1 MYLGVLLPVMSPDL
15 KKIFGKD
22 VIPSTEASK
31 VFGVTN
37 DYITQLCRRE
47 KINGFLIGRLWFVE
61 KKSLKL
67 FLHESKVARAP
78 PRRRAF
84 PAMVGGAI
92 ARQTHPTP
100 FKFF

>member
-1 MYLGVLLPVMSPDL
+1 MYLGVLLPFMSPDL

-37 DYITQLCRRE
+37 DYITQLCRRK
-47 KINGFLIGRLWFVE
+47 KISGFLIGRLWFVE

-67 FLHESKVARAP
+67 FLQESQIARAAQRRALSQQWRESYRVARRP
-78 PRRRAF
+78 
-84 PAMVGGAI
+84 I
-92 ARQTHPTP
+92 SI
-100 FKFF
+100 

>member
-67 FLHESKVARAP
+67 FLHESKVARAAQ
-78 PRRRAF
+78 RRA
-84 PAMVGGAI
+84 PLRQWVGGYRASN
-92 ARQTHPTP
+92 TP
-100 FKFF
+100 LSV

>member
-37 DYITQLCRRE
+37 DYITQLCRRG
-47 KINGFLIGRLWFVE
+47 KISGFLIGRLCFVE

-67 FLHESKVARAP
+67 FLRESQIARAAQ
-78 PRRRAF
+78 RRALS
-84 PAMVGGAI
+84 
-92 ARQTHPTP
+92 RQWLESYRASNTP
-100 FKFF
+100 VSV

>member
-37 DYITQLCRRE
+37 DYITQLCRRG
-47 KINGFLIGRLWFVE
+47 KISGFLIGRLWFVE

-67 FLHESKVARAP
+67 FLRESQIASAAQ
-78 PRRRAF
+78 RRALSRQWRE
-84 PAMVGGAI
+84 PYRL
-92 ARQTHPTP
+92 ARSPISV
-100 FKFF
+100 